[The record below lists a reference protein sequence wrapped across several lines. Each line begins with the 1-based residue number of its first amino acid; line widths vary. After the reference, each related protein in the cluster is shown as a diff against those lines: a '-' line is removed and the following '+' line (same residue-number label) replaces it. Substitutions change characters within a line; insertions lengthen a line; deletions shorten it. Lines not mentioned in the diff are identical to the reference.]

1 MKIVRTVAEWQRWC
15 DEARR
20 VKQSIGLVPTMG
32 ALHAGH
38 LELVKAARAENDLV
52 VLTIFVNPTQFV
64 RQPRP
69 PASISWLS
77 QQSKRCGQ
85 FFHLR

>member
-15 DEARR
+15 VEARR

-52 VLTIFVNPTQFV
+52 VLPGALALFTGVGQDTQLVVPFG
-64 RQPRP
+64 
-69 PASISWLS
+69 AMAESW
-77 QQSKRCGQ
+77 
-85 FFHLR
+85 